1 MKYNVYVA
9 RVAVVQITG
18 NTRTKDKVIRRLLR
32 VTPGMIVNTDWIKA
46 DYERLNATGYFSKV
60 NPDIKDGPDPK
71 KPQDVTIVWQVTE
84 QRTAQASV
92 GFGYS
97 GGITGEGLYGTLGF
111 QDTNLHGTGNS
122 ASIQFQQGARTTSD
136 TLSGTIPYLGDT
148 PTSRSIR

>member
-60 NPDIKDGPDPK
+60 
-71 KPQDVTIVWQVTE
+71 E
-84 QRTAQASV
+84 S
-92 GFGYS
+92 GY
-97 GGITGEGLYGTLGF
+97 
-111 QDTNLHGTGNS
+111 
-122 ASIQFQQGARTTSD
+122 
-136 TLSGTIPYLGDT
+136 
-148 PTSRSIR
+148 